1 MSPSKIEIEYAHIV
15 AYIFILVKG
24 VSEESEEVL
33 RRVNFYAVFYKK
45 IPKPLDRLPTLL
57 YNIDATILRE

>member
-1 MSPSKIEIEYAHIV
+1 M
-15 AYIFILVKG
+15 LVKG
-24 VSEESEEVL
+24 VSEESEEGL

-57 YNIDATILRE
+57 YNIDVTILRE